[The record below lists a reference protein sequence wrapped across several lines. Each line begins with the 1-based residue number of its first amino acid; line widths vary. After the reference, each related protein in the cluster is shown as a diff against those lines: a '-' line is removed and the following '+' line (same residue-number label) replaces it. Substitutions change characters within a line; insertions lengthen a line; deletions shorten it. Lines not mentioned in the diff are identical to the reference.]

1 MYPRPLLLH
10 TLNEQ
15 NTGTRSRSQVSICRA
30 GRESSRRTPESG
42 RIQAEGTT
50 VGRDRASIKD
60 VARVAGVSVGT
71 VSNVLNRPEFVSE
84 PTRQRV
90 RDAMN
95 QLGFVR
101 NATARQLR
109 AGHSQTVG
117 VVVLDLAN
125 PFYTGIVR
133 GIEDRLAEDNHL
145 LMLCSSDENE
155 DRETRYLR
163 QFAEQGVRGIL
174 ITPFGN
180 LNERFDIL
188 TNLQIPVVL
197 LDTHSP
203 DMACVSVDNVKGGRL
218 AVAHLLDQGHRRI
231 ALFNGPL
238 EIQQCRDRSAGT
250 MAAVY
255 EAGLDPAQ
263 VVVEVALRDLTSE
276 AGAEAMAALLDSD
289 EERPTAVFCVNDIV
303 ALGVMRALRE
313 HDIAVPEEMA
323 VVGYDDVPVIKELRT
338 PLTSVRQP
346 MHDIGWNAADL
357 LLTGKVKQVR
367 FSPELVVRGSSDY
380 HR

>member
-1 MYPRPLLLH
+1 M
-10 TLNEQ
+10 
-15 NTGTRSRSQVSICRA
+15 
-30 GRESSRRTPESG
+30 
-42 RIQAEGTT
+42 
-50 VGRDRASIKD
+50 
-60 VARVAGVSVGT
+60 AGVSVGT
-71 VSNVLNRPEFVSE
+71 VSNVLNRPDFVSE
-84 PTRQRV
+84 STRQRV
-90 RDAMN
+90 LDAMN
-95 QLGFVR
+95 ELGFVR

-180 LNERFDIL
+180 LNERFDLL

-203 DMACVSVDNVKGGRL
+203 DLACVSVDNVKGGRL
-218 AVAHLLDQGHRRI
+218 AVAHLLEQGHRRI
-231 ALFNGPL
+231 ALLNGPM

-250 MAAVY
+250 RAAVY
-255 EAGLDPAQ
+255 EAGLGPADGTN
-263 VVVEVALRDLTSE
+263 EVLLPHMAGDERRGGGGQPAGSGGSE
-276 AGAEAMAALLDSD
+276 RRRGGGRRLLPSWTVGEEWGFANQWRGNSSAGMP
-289 EERPTAVFCVNDIV
+289 R
-303 ALGVMRALRE
+303 MRAG
-313 HDIAVPEEMA
+313 VS
-323 VVGYDDVPVIKELRT
+323 
-338 PLTSVRQP
+338 TSC
-346 MHDIGWNAADL
+346 
-357 LLTGKVKQVR
+357 
-367 FSPELVVRGSSDY
+367 
-380 HR
+380 

>member
-1 MYPRPLLLH
+1 M
-10 TLNEQ
+10 
-15 NTGTRSRSQVSICRA
+15 
-30 GRESSRRTPESG
+30 
-42 RIQAEGTT
+42 
-50 VGRDRASIKD
+50 GRDRASIKD

-71 VSNVLNRPEFVSE
+71 VSNVLNRPDFVSE
-84 PTRQRV
+84 STRQRV
-90 RDAMN
+90 LDAMN
-95 QLGFVR
+95 ELGFVR

-145 LMLCSSDENE
+145 LMLCSSDENV

-180 LNERFDIL
+180 VNERFDL
-188 TNLQIPVVL
+188 LKNLQIPVVL

-203 DMACVSVDNVKGGRL
+203 DLACVSVDNVKGGRL
-218 AVAHLLDQGHRRI
+218 AVAHLLEQGHRRI
-231 ALFNGPL
+231 ALLNGPM

-255 EAGLDPAQ
+255 EAGLDPAD
-263 VVVEVALRDLTSE
+263 VIIEVFLPDMTGDD
-276 AGAEAMAALLDSD
+276 GAEAMRHLLDSGD
-289 EERPTAVFCVNDIV
+289 EPPTAVFCVNDIV
-303 ALGVMRALRE
+303 ALGVMRTLRE
-313 HDIAVPEEMA
+313 RNIAVPEDIA
-323 VVGYDDVPVIKELRT
+323 VVGYDDVPIIKELRT

-346 MHDIGWNAADL
+346 MYDIGWNAADL
-357 LLTGKVKQVR
+357 LLTGTVKQVR
-367 FSPELVVRGSSDY
+367 FSPELVIRASSDY
-380 HR
+380 RR

>member
-1 MYPRPLLLH
+1 MRNRGAAAPVRKFRIPV
-10 TLNEQ
+10 
-15 NTGTRSRSQVSICRA
+15 R
-30 GRESSRRTPESG
+30 SG
-42 RIQAEGTT
+42 RIQAEGIN

-90 RDAMN
+90 LDAMN

-145 LMLCSSDENE
+145 LMLCSSDENL

-174 ITPFGN
+174 ITPFGD
-180 LNERFDIL
+180 LSERFDIL

-218 AVAHLLDQGHRRI
+218 AVAHLLERGHRRI

-250 MAAVY
+250 AAAVY
-255 EAGLDPAQ
+255 EAGLDPAE
-263 VVVEVALRDLTSE
+263 VVVEVPLGELTSE
-276 AGAEAMAALLDSD
+276 AGAEAMAALLDSGQ
-289 EERPTAVFCVNDIV
+289 EPPTAVFCVNDIV
-303 ALGVMRALRE
+303 ALGVIRTLRE
-313 HDIAVPEEMA
+313 RDIQVPEQMA
-323 VVGYDDVPVIKELRT
+323 VVGYDDVPIIKELRT

-346 MHDIGWNAADL
+346 MHDIGWSAADL
-357 LLTGKVKQVR
+357 LLTGKTKQVR
-367 FSPELVVRGSSDY
+367 FSPELVVRASSDY